1 MTATDAAPDTEG
13 DADQQLTPDEQWRID
28 VQQLLADVR
37 NLTDAE
43 RPPFTENLLQQL
55 DSVSRRLA
63 PVDGLRRRR
72 NSLLL
77 ALKELGVPYR
87 TIAEHDLSGEEAC
100 RVAVNKARRALA
112 GNPISRRNR
121 KPRQP
126 RKR

>member
-13 DADQQLTPDEQWRID
+13 DAEPQLTPDEQWRINA
-28 VQQLLADVR
+28 QRLLAEVR

-43 RPPFTENLLQQL
+43 RPTFTENLLSEL